1 MRGSKK
7 AKPAQVLL
15 LFHKQPHL
23 LGLREHILE
32 LLLLLRNGLLIVLRI
47 NPFNGYTPS
56 VSESSTAPETGIS
69 PLPANQCSTHDAPF
83 PKNTSR
89 PSIDSIIASI
99 SAWSTSSFSRT
110 HDEAEQELLFNCSIF
125 LFSFRIW
132 NMRAFFITRTSRVTH
147 CFGFFAEMGIYA
159 H

>member
-47 NPFNGYTPS
+47 NPFNEYTPS
-56 VSESSTAPETGIS
+56 VLGIINSAGNRDFTTASKSMLYT
-69 PLPANQCSTHDAPF
+69 
-83 PKNTSR
+83 
-89 PSIDSIIASI
+89 
-99 SAWSTSSFSRT
+99 
-110 HDEAEQELLFNCSIF
+110 
-125 LFSFRIW
+125 
-132 NMRAFFITRTSRVTH
+132 
-147 CFGFFAEMGIYA
+147 
-159 H
+159 